1 MNTDLT
7 PEPWESQLVEIKS
20 RVGWSIKAY
29 APLLQHRWK
38 LFARKRQTA
47 LEKLYNLPPN
57 TITAILEHIYANCP
71 IARTNLPAFKNC
83 SVVSDLPFASTY
95 HQDIMNLLHDTETC
109 DFSFFPNDS
118 EEPLRVH
125 RFILYARSGFFKRQI
140 SADSNFVE
148 HHDKN
153 IGAKALQMLAEYIY
167 TGELEVTDPVA
178 AIDLFGAGKFYEC
191 RDPNEIDFLV
201 TNAVLKLITDENSAA
216 IKQKAQEKGLNNLI
230 SQIENVEKH

>member
-38 LFARKRQTA
+38 LFARKRQA
-47 LEKLYNLPPN
+47 AIDKLYNLPPN

-71 IARTNLPAFKNC
+71 IARTNYPAFKTC
-83 SVVSDLPFASTY
+83 SIVSDLPFQSTY

-109 DFSFFPNDS
+109 DFSFYPNDS
-118 EEPLRVH
+118 DEPLRMH
-125 RFILYARSGFFKRQI
+125 RFILYARCGFFKKQI
-140 SADSNFVE
+140 SNDQNFVE

-153 IGAKALQMLAEYIY
+153 IGSKALPMLAEYIY

-178 AIDLFGAGKFYEC
+178 AIDLFGAGKFFEC
-191 RDPNEIDFLV
+191 RDQSEIDFLV
-201 TNAVLKLITDENSAA
+201 LNAIMKQISDENAPA
-216 IKQKAQEKGLNNLI
+216 IKQKALEKGINNLVA
-230 SQIENVEKH
+230 QIENVEKH